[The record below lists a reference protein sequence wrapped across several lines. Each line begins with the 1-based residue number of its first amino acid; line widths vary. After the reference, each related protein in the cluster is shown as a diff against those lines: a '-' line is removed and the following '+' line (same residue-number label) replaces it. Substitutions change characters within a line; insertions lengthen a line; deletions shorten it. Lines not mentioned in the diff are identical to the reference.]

1 LTLLVFILF
10 NLLVPVI
17 IVSEGP
23 VDCRIVVYHVNRNG
37 VGRVIS
43 PIRRSLTVDEG
54 QKESQTKEVQ
64 NIMNH

>member
-23 VDCRIVVYHVNRNG
+23 VDCRIIVYHVNRNG

-64 NIMNH
+64 NFMTH